1 MSDKAPGVEPKQL
14 PMPTRCVLWQ
24 QPDLVTAPRGRFET
38 VETYTHASHLYR
50 ALVKCCE
57 CGQLYFYE
65 FYERVDWDDG
75 DDAQYSTYIPVPEPA
90 EAARMKDLNVY
101 ELTIYTPRLQWD
113 HPTGKPPSVRWIG
126 TD

>member
-14 PMPTRCVLWQ
+14 PMPTQCVLWR

-38 VETYTHASHLYR
+38 VETYTHESHLYR

-75 DDAQYSTYIPVPEPA
+75 DDAQYSTYIPVPDA
-90 EAARMKDLNVY
+90 SEAQTMKDLNVVG
-101 ELTIYTPRLQWD
+101 LLQYTPRLQWD
-113 HPTGKPPSVRWIG
+113 HPTGKSPSVRWIG
-126 TD
+126 KD

>member
-14 PMPTRCVLWQ
+14 PMPTQCVLWR

-38 VETYTHASHLYR
+38 VETYTHESHLYR

-75 DDAQYSTYIPVPEPA
+75 DDAQYSTYIPLPEPA
-90 EAARMKDLNVY
+90 AAER
-101 ELTIYTPRLQWD
+101 
-113 HPTGKPPSVRWIG
+113 
-126 TD
+126 